1 MKEKFKEALSSIK
14 EVMKTEFRD
23 NKMALKILM
32 KKRKTCMEK
41 KKLKEQMIENVK
53 MLFLFILMILPGS
66 ALLIGLAIKLAKKM
80 KVELF
85 PRKTF
90 D

>member
-1 MKEKFKEALSSIK
+1 
-14 EVMKTEFRD
+14 
-23 NKMALKILM
+23 
-32 KKRKTCMEK
+32 MEK

>member
-32 KKRKTCMEK
+32 KKKKNMHGKEK
-41 KKLKEQMIENVK
+41 
-53 MLFLFILMILPGS
+53 
-66 ALLIGLAIKLAKKM
+66 IKRADDR
-80 KVELF
+80 E
-85 PRKTF
+85 R
-90 D
+90 